1 MNERILL
8 VEDDFDLIIELT
20 TFLEKEG
27 FVVISATGETQ
38 ALLIL
43 KKQNFDLA
51 LLDINLIEGN
61 GFTLY
66 QKIKADFPTP
76 VVFLS
81 ALDDEYH
88 TVTGLELGADDY
100 ITKPFRPRELISR
113 IKNILRR
120 ANKSFLFEIG
130 DLQIDTLNGKIL
142 KNKQEI
148 FFTVL
153 EYKLIL
159 VFLNHRDQLVSRD
172 LLIDEIYNLSGEI
185 IQDNTLTVYIKRIR
199 EKIEDDPKNPQYIQT
214 IRGQGYMME

>member
-159 VFLNHRDQLVSRD
+159 VFLNHRNQLVSRD